1 MKIAEAHHLT
11 KTASDTKSKALVT
24 LTIDPAE
31 EEILSEHTKQFTL
44 RSRPAEADSPSY
56 KVQCRTLQGD
66 ETVRQLVLWR
76 EQTQKVLHG
85 LHLEEHADCLPIVE
99 SMLAGTP
106 SVLFQSAIEAMKQK
120 RMDAR
125 IAAATTNIA
134 KNAIRTQ
141 GVNHA
146 DNVHN
151 DDILLAINHMME
163 RMMPRRVLARVK
175 RFLRR
180 DARKPTDMPVRKYF
194 QNLLR
199 LNWEVLENLPPYG
212 NDQALSNEEI
222 ADILLYGTPK
232 SWQKEMERQG
242 FDPME
247 KTLNQVVGF
256 MERMEATEEHGASS
270 TTVKVAKTAKK
281 KSPSGKPNKGKS
293 EYYCS
298 HHGKNFSHDSAQCFV
313 LHPEKKQKSSSNKNK
328 SWSRKAAENQ
338 NKTKSDLNAY
348 VQAEIAKGIKKA
360 VRKELASFEKKRKAD
375 SESEDDLCA
384 IELQDFDY
392 DKLKD
397 LSIDDVTLLDD
408 VEDTKEEGEISL
420 DETSC

>member
-1 MKIAEAHHLT
+1 
-11 KTASDTKSKALVT
+11 
-24 LTIDPAE
+24 
-31 EEILSEHTKQFTL
+31 
-44 RSRPAEADSPSY
+44 
-56 KVQCRTLQGD
+56 
-66 ETVRQLVLWR
+66 
-76 EQTQKVLHG
+76 
-85 LHLEEHADCLPIVE
+85 
-99 SMLAGTP
+99 
-106 SVLFQSAIEAMKQK
+106 
-120 RMDAR
+120 
-125 IAAATTNIA
+125 
-134 KNAIRTQ
+134 
-141 GVNHA
+141 
-146 DNVHN
+146 
-151 DDILLAINHMME
+151 
-163 RMMPRRVLARVK
+163 
-175 RFLRR
+175 
-180 DARKPTDMPVRKYF
+180 MPVRKYF

-270 TTVKVAKTAKK
+270 TTAKVAKTAKK
-281 KSPSGKPNKGKS
+281 KSPSGKSNKGKS

-298 HHGKNFSHDSAQCFV
+298 HHGKNSSHDSAQCFV

-338 NKTKSDLNAY
+338 SKTKSDLNAY

-360 VRKELASFEKKRKAD
+360 VREELASFEKKRKAD
-375 SESEDDLCA
+375 SESEDNLCA